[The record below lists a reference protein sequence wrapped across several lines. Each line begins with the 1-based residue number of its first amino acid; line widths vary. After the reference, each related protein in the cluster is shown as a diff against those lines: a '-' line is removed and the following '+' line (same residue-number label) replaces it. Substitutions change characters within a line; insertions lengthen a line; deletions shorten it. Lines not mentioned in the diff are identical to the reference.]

1 MKIALGCNIRLA
13 YQGEKKDESYKRD
26 FPDQKNLLET

>member
-1 MKIALGCNIRLA
+1 MKIALGYTFRLA
-13 YQGEKKDESYKRD
+13 HQGKKKGNSHKRD